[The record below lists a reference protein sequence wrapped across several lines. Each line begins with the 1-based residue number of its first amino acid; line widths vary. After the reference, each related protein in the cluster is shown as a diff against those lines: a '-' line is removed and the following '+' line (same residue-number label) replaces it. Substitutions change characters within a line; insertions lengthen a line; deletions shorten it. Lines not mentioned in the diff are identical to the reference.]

1 MHGRDSCQLFD
12 LDDGINLQ
20 SFHSGQVYRGT
31 VKGERQLV
39 NVRSG
44 GHFRFKVKVKM
55 FKEPL
60 LPQCYVAN
68 YFIYHLSLFNSEKAA
83 KYLASGQQWTTVR
96 DGDFSYE

>member
-39 NVRSG
+39 DVRSG
-44 GHFRFKVKVKM
+44 GHFRFKVEVKM

-68 YFIYHLSLFNSEKAA
+68 YFIILPSSTLK
-83 KYLASGQQWTTVR
+83 KQPIIWRQASNGL
-96 DGDFSYE
+96 

>member
-12 LDDGINLQ
+12 LDYGINLQ

-39 NVRSG
+39 NVRGG
-44 GHFRFKVKVKM
+44 GHFRLKVKVKM

-60 LPQCYVAN
+60 LSQCYVAN

-83 KYLASGQQWTTVR
+83 NIWRQVSNGL
-96 DGDFSYE
+96 